1 VAARSSVSRFDD
13 PYAFQAAVKPAQVE
27 ILVTAKGDFD
37 AGLNRIVFPRLWAQ
51 RGHEN
56 LPRIANSSVSLDR
69 PPVFFLTDSDQA
81 SIRHCGRDL
90 AFGELV
96 VAGPG
101 STHYHQTSGPCRWTT
116 LSLTRKDL
124 SAASTALVG
133 VNLALPSLSHR
144 LRPPRTLMSRLL
156 NLHRAA
162 ETLAAHAPDVLA
174 QPEAARAL
182 EHAFVHAMIMCLSES
197 TPVKRTEA
205 ALRHTIIIARF
216 EELLAANY
224 AQPLHL
230 AEMCAAI
237 GVSER
242 TLRISCIEQL
252 GMGPI
257 RYLWLRRMHLV
268 HSVLIQTA
276 PGSATVTR
284 IATDNGF
291 WEMGRFAVEYGA
303 LFGEAPSV
311 TLRRPAEERRKAPN
325 NPFAFADSEYVQ
337 TLTHQQPTSRC
348 NAGASKIDA
357 PNATFAPPTSPE
369 TAAPITECRGISQVS
384 SGGSPWRHRL
394 RRGKMTL
401 V

>member
-1 VAARSSVSRFDD
+1 VAARASVSRFDD

-27 ILVTAKGDFD
+27 ILVTAKGKFD

-51 RGHEN
+51 RGGES

-69 PPVFFLTDSDQA
+69 PPIFFLADAKQA
-81 SIRHCGRDL
+81 SIRHCGREL

-101 STHYHQTSGPCRWTT
+101 STHHHQTSGPCRWTT

-124 SAASTALVG
+124 AAASISLVG

-144 LRPPRTLMSRLL
+144 LRPPPALMSRLL
-156 NLHRAA
+156 KLHRAA

-182 EHAFVHAMIMCLSES
+182 EHAFVHAMINCLSAS
-197 TPVKRTEA
+197 KPVEMTVGT
-205 ALRHTIIIARF
+205 LRHTAIIARF

-224 AQPLHL
+224 GQPLHL

-237 GVSER
+237 GASER
-242 TLRISCIEQL
+242 TLRASCMEHL
-252 GMGPI
+252 GTGPVH
-257 RYLWLRRMHLV
+257 YLWLRRMHLV
-268 HSVLIQTA
+268 HSALIHTA

-291 WEMGRFAVEYGA
+291 WEMGRFAVEYRV

-311 TLRRPAEERRKAPN
+311 TLQRPAQEGRKSKN
-325 NPFAFADSEYVQ
+325 SPFAFEY
-337 TLTHQQPTSRC
+337 
-348 NAGASKIDA
+348 A
-357 PNATFAPPTSPE
+357 
-369 TAAPITECRGISQVS
+369 
-384 SGGSPWRHRL
+384 
-394 RRGKMTL
+394 
-401 V
+401 